1 MSQPGD
7 TPARR
12 PPGAALVTAAVL
24 VLLGALILWDS
35 SRLPADTGYSGVGP
49 ADVPRLIAIGLILLG
64 IWAAID
70 GFRGPP
76 EEPPAQEVLPVIWIM
91 GGLGAQLVLLG
102 FTGFSIATGILFA
115 CTARAFGY
123 RSLLIAL
130 PVGILACLA
139 VYGLFDRVLQLN
151 LPTGPLETAIFGA

>member
-1 MSQPGD
+1 MNRSENRHL
-7 TPARR
+7 RR
-12 PPGAALVTAAVL
+12 PDGAALFTAAAL
-24 VLLGALILWDS
+24 ALLGAVILWDS
-35 SRLPADTGYSGVGP
+35 ARLPADTGYSGVGP

-64 IWAAID
+64 GWTAID
-70 GFRGPP
+70 GFRSAADTPP
-76 EEPPAQEVLPVIWIM
+76 PQQALPVLWII

-102 FTGFSIATGILFA
+102 FVGFSIATGLLFA

-123 RSLLIAL
+123 RRLLIAL
-130 PVGILACLA
+130 PIGILACLA

>member
-1 MSQPGD
+1 MSRSENRHS
-7 TPARR
+7 RR
-12 PPGAALVTAAVL
+12 PDGAALFTAAAL
-24 VLLGALILWDS
+24 ALLGAVILWDS
-35 SRLPADTGYSGVGP
+35 ARLPADTGYSGVGP

-64 IWAAID
+64 GWTAID
-70 GFRGPP
+70 GFRSAADTPP
-76 EEPPAQEVLPVIWIM
+76 PQQALPVLWII

-102 FTGFSIATGILFA
+102 FVGFSIATGLLFA

-123 RSLLIAL
+123 RRLLIAL
-130 PVGILACLA
+130 PIGILACLA